1 MAPRACFLHGR
12 PRPWAWRS
20 SSPISC
26 ISDTFPP
33 HSPRPG
39 RRPSLECRAAQ
50 EGPERPREALPTDS
64 GIDWDLDASTMPWTA
79 GLHRLED
86 AASEEAPD
94 TARRPLVFYPA
105 AQSAG
110 AAEDAPRASPWPTDA
125 HTPCYVI
132 LFGVGEEDVEGIY
145 TLRTTDPA
153 DADAVTSVDT
163 VVAFES
169 EVDAQRFAT
178 LLEASLAYKPC
189 VYPIS
194 WADVTEWC
202 EDSNTRCR
210 LEPAG
215 SLLIPPESNVER
227 TDWER
232 SLALQRGEYRVLD
245 AEPAVGGAD
254 EAADPVFGPPTP
266 VYAGA
271 GSFYDQLGA
280 WAEEEAERDEVA
292 TSVDC
297 RILAADLAD
306 IRAELERLLDA

>member
-1 MAPRACFLHGR
+1 MAGMR
-12 PRPWAWRS
+12 RS
-20 SSPISC
+20 CSL
-26 ISDTFPP
+26 TM
-33 HSPRPG
+33 PG
-39 RRPSLECRAAQ
+39 RRLSLECRAAQ
-50 EGPERPREALPTDS
+50 DGFFEGALPDS
-64 GIDWDLDASTMPWTA
+64 SEWGIEGTPSFMPHGA
-79 GLHRLED
+79 YGAHQVHRLED
-86 AASEEAPD
+86 AAEEGSSD
-94 TARRPLVFYPA
+94 TARTPLMFYPA
-105 AQSAG
+105 AQAAA
-110 AAEDAPRASPWPTDA
+110 AAEDAARAAPWPTDA
-125 HTPCYVI
+125 DTSCYVI

-145 TLRTTDPA
+145 TLRTTDP
-153 DADAVTSVDT
+153 DAFETVTSVDT

-232 SLALQRGEYRVLD
+232 ALALQRGEYRVLD
-245 AEPAVGGAD
+245 AEPGVGGSED
-254 EAADPVFGPPTP
+254 AAVDP
-266 VYAGA
+266 VYAGWT
-271 GSFYDQLGA
+271 FYDELGA

-297 RILAADLAD
+297 RILAADLAE
-306 IRAELERLLDA
+306 IRAELERLLDQ